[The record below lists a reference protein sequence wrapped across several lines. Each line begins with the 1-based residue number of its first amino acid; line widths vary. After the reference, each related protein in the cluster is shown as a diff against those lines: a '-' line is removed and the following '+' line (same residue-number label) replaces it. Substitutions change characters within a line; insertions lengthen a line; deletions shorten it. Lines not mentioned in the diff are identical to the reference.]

1 MRLLRLVVKGWIY
14 LLGLVILVGCSG
26 SSKEREAV
34 INFDGETVQY
44 QGPVEISPGDMKVTL
59 NNQSEYSLD
68 VFFLELE
75 DGKNWQDML
84 DYVGIPGSDV
94 PPPPWVTN
102 STKMGVANDPNAF
115 IYPLQQGSYAVVLCR
130 CNEILAPTQIWPV
143 TAFEVEE

>member
-1 MRLLRLVVKGWIY
+1 MRLSKLDGLGWIC
-14 LLGLVILVGCSG
+14 LIGLVILSGCSG
-26 SSKEREAV
+26 SSNKREAV
-34 INFDGETVQY
+34 IYFDGETVQY

-68 VFFLELE
+68 VYFLELE

-84 DYVGIPGSDV
+84 DFVGSPGSNV

-102 STKMGVANDPNAF
+102 STKMGVADDTNTF
-115 IYPLQQGSYAVVLCR
+115 IYPLQKGSYAVVLYR

-143 TAFEVEE
+143 TAFEVKE